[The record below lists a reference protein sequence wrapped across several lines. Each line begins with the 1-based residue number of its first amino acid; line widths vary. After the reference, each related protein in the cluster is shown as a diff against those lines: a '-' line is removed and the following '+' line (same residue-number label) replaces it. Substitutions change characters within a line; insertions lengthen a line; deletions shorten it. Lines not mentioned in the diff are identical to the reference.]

1 MTSGSWIVG
10 AQDTWSKMNPSSLSL
25 QIKMED
31 MLPLETMQKEKS
43 LVKEILVMTYPLSLK
58 IFLLVDGFKH
68 NLLSISQLCDKGF
81 KVIFE
86 ASHWLIKDIQN
97 DKIIFI
103 GIDVTM
109 FTL

>member
-1 MTSGSWIVG
+1 
-10 AQDTWSKMNPSSLSL
+10 
-25 QIKMED
+25 MED

-86 ASHWLIKDIQN
+86 ASHCIIKDIQN
-97 DKIIFI
+97 DKTIFMGHRCDNVYAI
-103 GIDVTM
+103 NISKYDGHDRCFSSM
-109 FTL
+109 HDQN

>member
-1 MTSGSWIVG
+1 
-10 AQDTWSKMNPSSLSL
+10 
-25 QIKMED
+25 MED

-81 KVIFE
+81 KVIF
-86 ASHWLIKDIQN
+86 
-97 DKIIFI
+97 
-103 GIDVTM
+103 
-109 FTL
+109 